1 MASWIGITA
10 AALAGLGLLVVII
23 AARKPR
29 FRRRSIMTANE
40 REFHGRL
47 ERAFPDC
54 QLWPQVPILALV
66 RPDARDTSRA
76 FWNAFRSIS
85 NTRVDW
91 VVVKDMEV
99 VAVIELDDR
108 THDPRKDARRD
119 RILNTCGYRVA
130 RFESANRPDPRQIR
144 QAVMKQA
151 SWQEAGLVR

>member
-1 MASWIGITA
+1 MASWIGVTA
-10 AALAGLGLLVVII
+10 SVLAGIVLVVVFI

-29 FRRRSIMTANE
+29 FRRRGIMTANE
-40 REFHGRL
+40 LEFHGRL

-54 QLWPQVPILALV
+54 RVWPQVPILALV
-66 RPDARDTSRA
+66 RPDARDASRA

-108 THDPRKDARRD
+108 THDARKDARRD

-130 RFESANRPDPRQIR
+130 RFESAHRPDPRQIR
-144 QAVMKQA
+144 QAVMGRS
-151 SWQEAGLVR
+151 SWQGAGVVR